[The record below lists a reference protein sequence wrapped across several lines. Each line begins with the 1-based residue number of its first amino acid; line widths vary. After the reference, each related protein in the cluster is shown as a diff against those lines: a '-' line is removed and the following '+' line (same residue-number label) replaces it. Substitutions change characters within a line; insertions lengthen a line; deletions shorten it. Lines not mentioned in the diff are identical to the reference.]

1 MTKGEK
7 KIHSLPFLPSIYTY
21 THTRTISRSCDKA
34 VPLVF
39 PSCNSSTETPMGNT
53 ARRRRQAGRRRA
65 VQTSTKAGVQSN
77 PWPNA
82 RPHVSPEGFSRL
94 SAIFSCA
101 GLCGLQ
107 IESLCVCRLVV
118 VFSQLFAFCLA
129 LGWAA
134 AWLWGSRLL
143 VLLLLTGVQIWG
155 PVVDSGGLRQGKDG
169 ILRVI
174 RRL

>member
-77 PWPNA
+77 PILGPAPDHMCHPKDFLACLLYSAVQDFVACRSNLF
-82 RPHVSPEGFSRL
+82 VSKVGLRWLFFFSAVRF
-94 SAIFSCA
+94 AWHWA
-101 GLCGLQ
+101 G
-107 IESLCVCRLVV
+107 
-118 VFSQLFAFCLA
+118 
-129 LGWAA
+129 
-134 AWLWGSRLL
+134 AWLWGIPACAPLLHRWADVGASR
-143 VLLLLTGVQIWG
+143 
-155 PVVDSGGLRQGKDG
+155 GGLQQGRM
-169 ILRVI
+169 IF
-174 RRL
+174 